1 MSNNEGIRGIPKKK
15 EIHIFIISG
24 GKWVKYTPL
33 SQKPYCSKS
42 KRDRMLI
49 FSLSIIAG
57 TKSASLQT

>member
-1 MSNNEGIRGIPKKK
+1 MSNDEGIRGITKKK

-33 SQKPYCSKS
+33 SQKPYYSKS

-57 TKSASLQT
+57 IKSASLHT